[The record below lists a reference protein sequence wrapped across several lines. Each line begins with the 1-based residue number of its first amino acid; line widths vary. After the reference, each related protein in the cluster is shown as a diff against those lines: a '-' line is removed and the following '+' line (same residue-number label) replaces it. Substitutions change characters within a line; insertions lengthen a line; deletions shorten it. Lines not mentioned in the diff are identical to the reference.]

1 MKRRARRSFKRFL
14 DQIRQTHPEAIDP
27 ESLIR
32 SGQVVVDGRIVT
44 NPASLV
50 SLGASIGV
58 VTPRVLRGE
67 VKLQAALDN
76 FQVSV
81 AGRDALDVGASTGGF
96 TRVLLRAGA
105 RRCYAVDTGHG
116 QLLGSLRCDSRVVNL
131 ESTNLGDLNRRLVP
145 EVIDGI
151 TMDLSYLSLASAVP
165 QLDRIA
171 IAGDADLVA
180 LVKPMFEL
188 ALPALPEEGALLKRA
203 VERAIQGIE
212 LCHWKVIAQ
221 MQSAVCGAG
230 GAIEFFLRARR
241 GRPSSRSWIEGSV
254 SRRDGIDR
262 RV

>member
-1 MKRRARRSFKRFL
+1 MKRKNRVRRSFKKFL
-14 DQIRQTHPEAIDP
+14 YQIRETYPEVIDP

-32 SGQVVVDGRIVT
+32 SGQVLVDGRIVT

-50 SLGASIGV
+50 RLGASIVV

-67 VKLQAALDN
+67 VKLQAALDT

-81 AGRDALDVGASTGGF
+81 TGRVALDVGASTGGF
-96 TRVLLRAGA
+96 TRVLLTAGA
-105 RRCYAVDTGHG
+105 TRCYAVDVGHG

-145 EVIDGI
+145 EVIDLI

-171 IAGDADLVA
+171 IADDADLVV

-188 ALPALPEEGALLKRA
+188 RVASVTKGRCPA
-203 VERAIQGIE
+203 Q
-212 LCHWKVIAQ
+212 
-221 MQSAVCGAG
+221 QSGSASDPGDRVGS
-230 GAIEFFLRARR
+230 L
-241 GRPSSRSWIEGSV
+241 EGSC
-254 SRRDGIDR
+254 SDGIAGARCWRGDR
-262 RV
+262 ILPSCQTG

>member
-1 MKRRARRSFKRFL
+1 MKRRAGRSFKKFL
-14 DQIRQTHPEAIDP
+14 DQIRQTHPEASNP

-32 SGQVVVDGRIVT
+32 SGRVLVDGRIVT
-44 NPASLV
+44 NPASLIR
-50 SLGASIGV
+50 LGASIV
-58 VTPRVLRGE
+58 VMTPRVLRGE

-76 FQVSV
+76 FQISV
-81 AGRDALDVGASTGGF
+81 AGRVALDVGASTGGF

-105 RRCYAVDTGHG
+105 TRCYAVDVGHG

-145 EVIDGI
+145 EAIDLI

-171 IAGDADLVA
+171 IANDANLVV

-188 ALPALPEEGALLKRA
+188 GLPALPAESALLKRA
-203 VERAIQGIE
+203 VVRAIQGIE
-212 LCHWKVIAQ
+212 LGRWKVLAQ
-221 MQSAVCGAG
+221 MESPVRGTG

-241 GRPSSRSWIEGSV
+241 VSQPSS
-254 SRRDGIDR
+254 
-262 RV
+262 

>member
-1 MKRRARRSFKRFL
+1 MKRKNRVRRSFKKFL
-14 DQIRQTHPEAIDP
+14 YQIRETHPEVIDP

-32 SGQVVVDGRIVT
+32 SGQVLVDGRIVT

-50 SLGASIGV
+50 RLGASIVV

-67 VKLQAALDN
+67 VKLQAALDT

-81 AGRDALDVGASTGGF
+81 AGRVALDVGASTGGF

-105 RRCYAVDTGHG
+105 TRCYAVDVGHG
-116 QLLGSLRCDSRVVNL
+116 QLLGSLRCDSRVVDL

-145 EVIDGI
+145 EAIDLI

-165 QLDRIA
+165 QLDWIA
-171 IAGDADLVA
+171 IADDADIIV

-188 ALPALPEEGALLKRA
+188 GLPALPEEGALLKRA
-203 VERAIQGIE
+203 VVRAIQGIE
-212 LCHWKVIAQ
+212 LGRWKVLAQ
-221 MQSAVCGAG
+221 MESPVRGAG

-241 GRPSSRSWIEGSV
+241 V
-254 SRRDGIDR
+254 S
-262 RV
+262 

>member
-1 MKRRARRSFKRFL
+1 MKRKNRVRRSFKKFL
-14 DQIRQTHPEAIDP
+14 YQIRETHPEVIDP

-32 SGQVVVDGRIVT
+32 SGQVLVDGRIVT

-50 SLGASIGV
+50 RLGASIVV

-67 VKLQAALDN
+67 VKLQAALDT

-81 AGRDALDVGASTGGF
+81 AGRVALDVGASTGGF

-105 RRCYAVDTGHG
+105 TRCYAVDVGHG

-131 ESTNLGDLNRRLVP
+131 ESTNLGDLNRGLVP
-145 EVIDGI
+145 EAIDLI

-171 IAGDADLVA
+171 IAGDADLVV

-188 ALPALPEEGALLKRA
+188 GLPALPEEGVLLKRA
-203 VERAIQGIE
+203 VVQAIQGIE
-212 LCHWKVIAQ
+212 LGHWKVLAQ
-221 MQSAVCGAG
+221 MESPVRGAG

-241 GRPSSRSWIEGSV
+241 V
-254 SRRDGIDR
+254 S
-262 RV
+262 

>member
-1 MKRRARRSFKRFL
+1 MKRKKRARSSFKKFL
-14 DQIRQTHPEAIDP
+14 HQIRETHPEVSDP

-32 SGQVVVDGRIVT
+32 SGQVLVDGRIVT
-44 NPASLV
+44 NSASLV
-50 SLGASIGV
+50 RLGASIV
-58 VTPRVLRGE
+58 VGE
-67 VKLQAALDN
+67 AKLQAALDT

-81 AGRDALDVGASTGGF
+81 AGRVALDVGASAGGF

-105 RRCYAVDTGHG
+105 RRCYAVDAGHG

-145 EVIDGI
+145 EVIDLI

-171 IAGDADLVA
+171 IADDADLVV

-188 ALPALPEEGALLKRA
+188 GLAAPPEEGVLLKRA
-203 VERAIQGIE
+203 VVRAIQGIE
-212 LCHWKVIAQ
+212 LGRWTVLAR
-221 MQSAVCGAG
+221 MESPVRGAA

-241 GRPSSRSWIEGSV
+241 V
-254 SRRDGIDR
+254 SYPTS
-262 RV
+262 

>member
-1 MKRRARRSFKRFL
+1 MKRRARRSFKKFL
-14 DQIRQTHPEAIDP
+14 DQIRQTHPEASDP

-32 SGQVVVDGRIVT
+32 SGQVLVDGRILT
-44 NPASLV
+44 NPASLIR
-50 SLGASIGV
+50 LGASIV
-58 VTPRVLRGE
+58 VVPPRVLRGE
-67 VKLQAALDN
+67 VKLQAALDT

-81 AGRDALDVGASTGGF
+81 AGRVALDVGASTGGF

-105 RRCYAVDTGHG
+105 TRCYAVDAGHG

-145 EVIDGI
+145 EIIDVI

-171 IAGDADLVA
+171 IADNADLVV

-188 ALPALPEEGALLKRA
+188 GLPALPEEGVLLERA
-203 VERAIQGIE
+203 VVQAIQGIQ
-212 LCHWKVIAQ
+212 LDRWKVLAQ
-221 MQSAVCGAG
+221 MESPVRGAG

-241 GRPSSRSWIEGSV
+241 VGEPSS
-254 SRRDGIDR
+254 
-262 RV
+262 